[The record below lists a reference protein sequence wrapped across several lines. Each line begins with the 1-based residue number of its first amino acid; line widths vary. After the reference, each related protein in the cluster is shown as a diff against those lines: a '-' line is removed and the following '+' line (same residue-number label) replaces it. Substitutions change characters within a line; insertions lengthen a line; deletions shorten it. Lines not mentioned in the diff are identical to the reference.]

1 MKNALTLIA
10 FLFISQIAFTQSSS
24 IKSERLVSISYLD
37 AQGNTTKDPKKMVF
51 ISRIIKNNSAYRSE
65 YYSYSGPLFYSKSY
79 KDSEL
84 TILSGQSVFYTNG
97 IVDSVGNFKD
107 NLQDGIW
114 LYGGGYRF
122 ATKHYKDGKPVEQSQ
137 QQKDSLNKLLSK
149 DSLSKF
155 AEYEGGL
162 TGWRDYLVKNFKY
175 PERAIRLDVQ
185 GTVLINFM
193 IDEEG
198 NVLNPFIGR
207 SVEMSI
213 DDASIRLIKRS
224 SKWVPAEM
232 HGRKVKYFFAQPVTF
247 RLQ

>member
-1 MKNALTLIA
+1 MKNALILFA
-10 FLFISQIAFTQSSS
+10 FLLITLIAFTQSSS
-24 IKSERLVSISYLD
+24 INSERIVSMSYLD
-37 AQGNTTKDPKKMVF
+37 AQGNPTNEAKKMAF
-51 ISRIIKNNSAYRSE
+51 ISRIIKSDSVYRWE
-65 YYSYSGPLFYSKSY
+65 YYNYSGPLFYSKSY
-79 KDSEL
+79 KDPEM
-84 TILSGQSVFYTNG
+84 TVLSGQSVFYTNG
-97 IVDSVGNFKD
+97 IVDSVGNYKD

-122 ATKHYKDGKPVEQSQ
+122 ATKNFKDGKLVEQSLQ
-137 QQKDSLNKLLSK
+137 EKDSLKKMLTK
-149 DSLSKF
+149 DSLSKS

-175 PERAIRLDVQ
+175 PERAMRLDVQ

-193 IDEEG
+193 IDAEG

-213 DDASIRLIKRS
+213 DDASIRLIKLS

-232 HGRKVKYFFAQPVTF
+232 QGRKVKCFFVQPVTF